1 MNQLIRLIFSV
12 TVYKRF
18 NCFGIQGESY
28 LLSHDMKSLVNL
40 RYEILFATLLIDLNG
55 SGEITDRAKWF
66 AHVKIQ
72 S

>member
-1 MNQLIRLIFSV
+1 
-12 TVYKRF
+12 
-18 NCFGIQGESY
+18 
-28 LLSHDMKSLVNL
+28 MKSLVNL

-55 SGEITDRAKWF
+55 NGEITDRAKWF